1 MNTKL
6 VMTLS
11 SAVLGVAGIAL
22 TFLPAEILTG
32 LAFNQSKSMEFLL
45 QIIGALYFAFAM
57 LNWMTKAS
65 LIGGIYNRPIAV
77 ANLTHFVIVAL
88 ALVKGVFS
96 NPDLPTVILT
106 AAIVYSIFAVLFGII
121 LFRHPVPEKS

>member
-11 SAVLGVAGIAL
+11 SAVLGLAGIAL
-22 TFLPAEILTG
+22 TFLPAEILNG
-32 LAFNQSKSMEFLL
+32 LAINPSKILEFLL
-45 QIIGALYFAFAM
+45 QIIGALYFGFAM

-65 LIGGIYNRPIAV
+65 LIGGIYNRPIAI

-96 NPDLPTVILT
+96 NPDLPTGIL
-106 AAIVYSIFAVLFGII
+106 AAAVVYSIFAVLFGII

>member
-11 SAVLGVAGIAL
+11 SAVLGLAGIAL
-22 TFLPAEILTG
+22 TFFPAEIIVG
-32 LAFNQSKSMEFLL
+32 LAISPSKILEFLL
-45 QIIGALYFAFAM
+45 QIIGARYFGFAM

-65 LIGGIYNRPIAV
+65 LIGGIYNRPIAI

-96 NPDLPTVILT
+96 MPNLPTIILAT
-106 AAIVYSIFAVLFGII
+106 AIVYSVFAVLFGII

>member
-11 SAVLGVAGIAL
+11 AAILGLAGIAL

-32 LAFNQSKSMEFLL
+32 LAISPSKPQEYLL

-57 LNWMTKAS
+57 LNWMTKSS
-65 LIGGIYNRPIAV
+65 LIGGIYNRPVAV
-77 ANLTHFVIVAL
+77 ANFTHFVIVAL
-88 ALVKGVFS
+88 AMVKGVIS
-96 NPDLPTVILT
+96 NPGLPVGILAT
-106 AAIVYSIFAVLFGII
+106 TLIYSIFAVLFGII
-121 LFRHPVPEKS
+121 LFRHPIPEKS